1 MAARAIFNL
10 HSCYMKNALVFSPSD
25 GRNFFLYITAH
36 SKDLISNSPNCLPY
50 SSTDVSLENLVL
62 DQLVI
67 PSSIFLFIH
76 ITCLDDIVLI
86 LLGEITS
93 WSLMGVKGLKTVNYE
108 ISFS

>member
-1 MAARAIFNL
+1 
-10 HSCYMKNALVFSPSD
+10 MKNALVFSPSD
-25 GRNFFLYITAH
+25 GRNFFPYITAH
-36 SKDLISNSPNCLPY
+36 FNPKDLISNSPKCLPY

-67 PSSIFLFIH
+67 HSLIFLFIH
-76 ITCLDDIVLI
+76 ITCLHDIVLM
-86 LLGEITS
+86 LLEEITS